1 MKIGQWGG
9 GGRGV
14 IAALL
19 GATVLVFLP
28 LFQSLSRQYTDFGA
42 HLEFAA
48 SLIRTG
54 STSLPH
60 FVFEYGVAFFYA
72 LGLSLTQGAVL
83 LSLIAMVST
92 AGVIFLIIKGDADPP
107 LAALLSFALLLVGP
121 LSLITLP
128 DLELYLGY
136 MTPNVYHNPTLILL
150 KPIALGLL
158 ILGSRAFDR
167 GVEEPRWGIIALAAM
182 LSVFSCLTKPSF
194 QIAFLPGLGLL
205 TALAIVR
212 REEVDL
218 RLCVLGVAI
227 PSFVVL
233 GWQYSVG
240 FGQVR
245 TSEIFFAPLQVIGFL
260 ADRVFL
266 KLFLS
271 VVFPVLVTALFF
283 RDAFRDKRLMIAW
296 STAIFGLLY
305 AYLLAE
311 SGSRFSHGNFL
322 WSGYIGISVLYVA
335 CIPVL
340 LRQGKSSSQL
350 LCWGVF
356 SLQVLSGG
364 VFAFSQ
370 ALGEQYLRYW

>member
-1 MKIGQWGG
+1 MKIGQWGSTEK
-9 GGRGV
+9 GV
-14 IAALL
+14 LAALL
-19 GATVLVFLP
+19 GTTVLVFLP

-60 FVFEYGVAFFYA
+60 FVFEYGVALFYA
-72 LGLSLTQGAVL
+72 LGMSLTQGAVL
-83 LSLIAMVST
+83 LSLVAMVST
-92 AGVIFLIIKGDADPP
+92 AGVIFLILRGDTDPP
-107 LAALLSFALLLVGP
+107 LAALLSFAFLLVGP

-158 ILGSRAFDR
+158 ILGSRAFDK

-245 TSEIFFAPLQVIGFL
+245 TSEIFLAPLQVIGFL

-364 VFAFSQ
+364 IFAFSQ